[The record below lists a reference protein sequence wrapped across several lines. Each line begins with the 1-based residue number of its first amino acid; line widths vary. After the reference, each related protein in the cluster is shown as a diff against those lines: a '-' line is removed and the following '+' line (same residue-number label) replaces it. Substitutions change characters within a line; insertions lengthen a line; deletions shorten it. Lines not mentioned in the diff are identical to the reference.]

1 MTQHTSSPT
10 AIRTISHKRNKPS
23 SSSSTQAKLS
33 ASRLSSGMFRKSH
46 NEKPTSSPKN
56 NQNGITPRQDYVSVE
71 SLRLKL
77 SQNLFSSEKKKK
89 EEEEAGYSLLR
100 QSFEKINAISPN
112 TAQNLPS
119 LSPTHQS
126 SQIATSKLF
135 PSSSNT
141 NTTSTMSS
149 QIFPIQQFDT
159 LKKSMP
165 ETKTAR
171 SSKEGVS
178 IPSLQLGKTA
188 REETDTF
195 VRGFQYIER
204 LNQRAKSAGYSRS
217 NLSSSRTTQN
227 PGFFSSRSIKSTIPQ
242 ESKLNAEKL
251 SQWENYENKREEEI
265 HSEAVISSTLEPLRL
280 QYDPSQIRMSPVSL
294 VNSHGGNN
302 SKKNMIKDMKMM
314 AEACSR
320 AGRLKMEGLIH
331 YKIANKY
338 EELGDDLS
346 AIPHYERFLAI
357 NEGLKDEMAQC
368 LALNCLGVLY
378 QRMGGTENLNTALK
392 YHMMQW
398 DISEPQAQVVS
409 NINMGIIFQQL
420 GHYENA
426 SDNYKMAYQQAHKI
440 GDKQGESIALANLGI
455 LGKEQGDLVT
465 AQTCMEKHLSLSETL
480 NNPVGEG
487 EAYQQLG
494 ILASKKG
501 EGDLAVKML
510 HKARN
515 IAMQYDKKK
524 ADQISCNIGIIEG
537 NTRFEEYMK
546 TIGQNY

>member
-1 MTQHTSSPT
+1 MTQQTSSPT
-10 AIRTISHKRNKPS
+10 TIRAMHKNKPS
-23 SSSSTQAKLS
+23 SSVSAQSKLS
-33 ASRLSSGMFRKSH
+33 ASRVSSSMFRKSQ
-46 NEKPTSSPKN
+46 NEKSTSSPKN
-56 NQNGITPRQDYVSVE
+56 DSTPRQDYVSVE

-112 TAQNLPS
+112 TAQNLPTP
-119 LSPTHQS
+119 SPTHNHS
-126 SQIATSKLF
+126 THFATSKLF
-135 PSSSNT
+135 PFSSSNNI
-141 NTTSTMSS
+141 NTLPSGSS
-149 QIFPIQQFDT
+149 QISPIQQFDT

-165 ETKTAR
+165 ESKTAR
-171 SSKEGVS
+171 SITKDGVS

-204 LNQRAKSAGYSRS
+204 LNKRAKSAGYSRS
-217 NLSSSRTTQN
+217 NLSSSRTTHN
-227 PGFFSSRSIKSTIPQ
+227 SGFFSSRSIKSSIPQ
-242 ESKLNAEKL
+242 ESKLSAEKL
-251 SQWENYENKREEEI
+251 SQWENYENKREEEAQ
-265 HSEAVISSTLEPLRL
+265 HEAVISSTLEPLRL

-338 EELGDDLS
+338 EELGEDQS

-357 NEGLKDEMAQC
+357 SEGLKDEMAQC
-368 LALNCLGVLY
+368 LALNCLGVLF
-378 QRMGGTENLNTALK
+378 QRMGGTDNLNFALK

-426 SDNYKMAYQQAHKI
+426 TDNYKMAYQQAHKI

-455 LGKEQGDLVT
+455 LGKEQGDLAT

-515 IAMQYDKKK
+515 IAIQYDKKK

-546 TIGQNY
+546 SLGQYN